1 MKLLKCLSGMLEK
14 LQQNDIN
21 PNLKHGTTWKHGKA
35 GGEGPDR
42 NLLHKVTPRV
52 NFKKKG
58 QTGKEDMLLKKPPDT
73 HPGHRS
79 LLYLK
84 QKKYF

>member
-1 MKLLKCLSGMLEK
+1 MLEK
-14 LQQNDIN
+14 LRQNDIN

-52 NFKKKG
+52 NFRRKG
-58 QTGKEDMLLKKPPDT
+58 QMGKEDMLLKKHPPT
-73 HPGHRS
+73 HTPRAQKPS
-79 LLYLK
+79 LLEA
-84 QKKYF
+84 KKILVS